1 MAAMRSSWREV
12 WGIICA
18 MWRHGDMFS
27 SSSAAWREDVAVRG
41 RPAPIT
47 RSSCLC
53 GVLEAGVGAMRLSV
67 RKRTILGNSGSWFLE
82 RMDLLGDFV
91 SWGCY
96 RVGLLGLL
104 DILKVVAESDVSW
117 ERWISVLS
125 INA

>member
-1 MAAMRSSWREV
+1 
-12 WGIICA
+12 
-18 MWRHGDMFS
+18 MFS

-53 GVLEAGVGAMRLSV
+53 WVLEVGVGAMRLSV

-91 SWGCY
+91 SWGC
-96 RVGLLGLL
+96 L
-104 DILKVVAESDVSW
+104 
-117 ERWISVLS
+117 
-125 INA
+125 